1 MSTVELRKLGR
12 FEILGEIG
20 SGGMGVV
27 YKGRDPKI
35 NRMVALKVIRTFFGA
50 SRKKDEVQALER
62 FYLEAQ
68 AAGSLSHQNIVTIY
82 DVGED
87 DTSEGNIVYIAM
99 EFLDGKGLDH
109 YIDNDGFPSLR
120 EKIQVVKQIAG
131 GLDYAHKREVIHRDV
146 KPGNII
152 ITERNEPKL
161 TDFGLARFSDASMTM
176 SGTILG
182 TPNYMSPEQVQGKK
196 VDARSDFF
204 ALSVIFYEMLTG
216 IKPFAG
222 ETITTVI
229 YKVVNE
235 EPEAP
240 SRIDPSLPKT
250 VDQFIKKG
258 LAKNPSDRFQ
268 TGLEYIEALEQLLTG
283 SFTIEKDTPFDP
295 DATIIVKR
303 SELSYKLE
311 SVYNR
316 YKKKI
321 LIGGGVAAV
330 LVLVLGLYAIM
341 GAGEPA
347 VDQEPSKVASI
358 SVGNVT
364 GLPAKPVVKPPT
376 DTAPDKPVEPEK
388 PAEPV
393 VTKPVEPVVTK
404 PAKPARPVFPKEPQ
418 LLTVKTDPSNA
429 EVFIGNKFLGATPI
443 NSYSYK
449 SGEYSLVIKLKGYK
463 DYKKNIILNKEL
475 VLDDIKLQKLESA
488 PPDDKPARPTA
499 TDTPVSSN
507 VGALKII
514 VPAGVGSLIYIDGKE
529 YKDGT
534 LTLNDLSPGSHIVYI
549 QIPKRNPFSKRIKIE
564 AGKTHTIDCASSSEC
579 R

>member
-1 MSTVELRKLGR
+1 MSTVQLRKLGR

-35 NRMVALKVIRTFFGA
+35 NRLVALKVIRTFFGS
-50 SRKKDEVQALER
+50 SRKKDEVQSLER

-87 DTSEGNIVYIAM
+87 DTAEGNIVYIAM

-109 YIDNDGFPSLR
+109 YIDNDGFPTLR
-120 EKIQVVKQIAG
+120 EKIQIVKQISA

-152 ITERNEPKL
+152 ITERNDPKL

-235 EPEAP
+235 EPEPP

-250 VDQFIKKG
+250 VDQFLKKG
-258 LAKNPSDRFQ
+258 LAKNPADRFQ
-268 TGLEYIEALEQLLTG
+268 TGLEYIEALDQLLTG

-316 YKKKI
+316 HKSKI
-321 LIGGGVAAV
+321 LAGGGAMAV
-330 LVLVLGLYAIM
+330 LLLFLGLYSLM
-341 GAGEPA
+341 GSTKEPTGIKGA
-347 VDQEPSKVASI
+347 PVASI
-358 SVGNVT
+358 SVGNLTGKPIVPPPPPPAVVT
-364 GLPAKPVVKPPT
+364 PPDATTTSPPVAATTPPPPPAVVTTPTVAPPRAKPVI
-376 DTAPDKPVEPEK
+376 
-388 PAEPV
+388 
-393 VTKPVEPVVTK
+393 
-404 PAKPARPVFPKEPQ
+404 PKEPQ

-429 EVFIGNKFLGATPI
+429 EVFIGTKFLGTTPM
-443 NSYSYK
+443 NKYEHK
-449 SGEYSLVIKLKGYK
+449 SGEFELVIKRSGYA
-463 DYKKNIILNKEL
+463 DYKKKILLNKEL
-475 VLDDIKLQKLESA
+475 VLDDIKLTKLQVA
-488 PPDDKPARPTA
+488 PTTTTSPPPPPAA
-499 TDTPVSSN
+499 KN
-507 VGALKII
+507 VGVLKIT
-514 VPAGVGSLIYIDGKE
+514 VPSGSESLIYVDGKE
-529 YKDGT
+529 YKEGS
-534 LTLNDLSPGSHIVYI
+534 LTLSDLSPGSHIVYI
-549 QIPKRNPFSKRIKIE
+549 QIKGRTPYTSRVKIK
-564 AGKTHTIDCASSSEC
+564 AGATTSIDCASAKQC
-579 R
+579 K